1 MIYLIEES
9 VIVLKLVSVLLGLR
23 ELLELL
29 DLLRVGSDLLED
41 LHTLQGQALQ
51 VHAGGGGEGRGGEGR
66 GGEGRG
72 GGGEGRG
79 GEGRGGQSEKKND
92 VEYFDKHFGLEL
104 KNFSLLA
111 N

>member
-51 VHAGGGGEGRGGEGR
+51 VHAGGEGRGGEGR
-66 GGEGRG
+66 AITE
-72 GGGEGRG
+72 E
-79 GEGRGGQSEKKND
+79 ND
-92 VEYFDKHFGLEL
+92 VEYFDEHFGLEL